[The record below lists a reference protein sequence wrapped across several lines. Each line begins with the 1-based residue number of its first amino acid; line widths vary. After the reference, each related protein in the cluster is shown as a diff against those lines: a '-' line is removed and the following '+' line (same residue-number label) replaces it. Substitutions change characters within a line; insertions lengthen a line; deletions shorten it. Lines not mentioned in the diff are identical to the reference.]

1 MPSSGDVPDAGRRQW
16 RSYEVHV
23 ERLPGPALLQTI
35 RWSHRIQGRQSAV
48 RVRSSVAGLAELIR
62 SFTASGLTIERITR
76 LDPEVTREGWA
87 EPAASPLASPIEGG
101 ASGSADEGRSG

>member
-1 MPSSGDVPDAGRRQW
+1 MPSPEVPDAGRRRW

-23 ERLPGPALLQTI
+23 ESLPGPALLQTI
-35 RWSHRIQGRQSAV
+35 RWSYRIQGRQSAL
-48 RVRSSVAGLAELIR
+48 RVRSSMAGLAELVR

-87 EPAASPLASPIEGG
+87 GPAASPLASPVEGG
-101 ASGSADEGRSG
+101 AQGSADEGWSV